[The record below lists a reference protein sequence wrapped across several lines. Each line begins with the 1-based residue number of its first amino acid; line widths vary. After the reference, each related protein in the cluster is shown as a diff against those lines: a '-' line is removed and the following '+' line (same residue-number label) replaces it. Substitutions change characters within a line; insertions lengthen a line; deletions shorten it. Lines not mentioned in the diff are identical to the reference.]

1 MRCEPPVRRK
11 KLAMTLPDYKAD
23 PVPGDWDHRGGDC
36 ATHGDNVPFFRPKG
50 VTGPYYCVECVLK
63 KLREEIDD

>member
-1 MRCEPPVRRK
+1 M
-11 KLAMTLPDYKAD
+11 AIPDYKPD

-36 ATHGDNVPFFRPKG
+36 VTHGDNVPFFRPKG